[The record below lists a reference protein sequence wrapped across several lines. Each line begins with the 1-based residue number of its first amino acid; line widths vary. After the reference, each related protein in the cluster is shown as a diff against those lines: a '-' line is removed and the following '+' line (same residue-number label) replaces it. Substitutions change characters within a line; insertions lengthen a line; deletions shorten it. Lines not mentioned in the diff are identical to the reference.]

1 MRNLLLLRDLSIWY
15 VLIISSRVINLYVS
29 FLVVKLRVVKKLF
42 LHCSLQSRTQMII
55 VFLALVGFI
64 TFFLQM
70 MTIFSH
76 TGKGSVFRGWI
87 GQLRIYLLRLFYV
100 YSKKNKN
107 IHHASNHRRSAS
119 SLCEDGKPSG
129 QEVHHVGFQE
139 RFLWRYKLLN
149 IIIWRNKHLCDFTN
163 TWT

>member
-1 MRNLLLLRDLSIWY
+1 MLCICSGMTCSAYIQLQWRKAVFNLQKIL
-15 VLIISSRVINLYVS
+15 
-29 FLVVKLRVVKKLF
+29 
-42 LHCSLQSRTQMII
+42 SLQSRTQMII
-55 VFLALVGFI
+55 LFLAVFGFI
-64 TFFLQM
+64 TFFFCRWWQYSLIQARDQYFVVGLVNYGF
-70 MTIFSH
+70 TCSGYFIFCSN
-76 TGKGSVFRGWI
+76 T
-87 GQLRIYLLRLFYV
+87 
-100 YSKKNKN
+100 NKN

-119 SLCEDGKPSG
+119 SLCEDGQPSG